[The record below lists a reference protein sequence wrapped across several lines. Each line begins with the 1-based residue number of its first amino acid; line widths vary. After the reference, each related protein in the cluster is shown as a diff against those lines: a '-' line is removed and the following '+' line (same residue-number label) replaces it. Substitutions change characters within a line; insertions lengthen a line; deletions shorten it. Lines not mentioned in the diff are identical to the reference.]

1 VDDRRGRKEDA
12 IVVAVLNLLES
23 EGYDAV
29 QLRVVAQ
36 GAGVSL
42 RTIYKYFPTRDELI
56 LTAVERWMQ
65 DNAYSGLA
73 TPPQGSLYEV
83 LMWYFR
89 QIFEPW
95 ERSPRMLEAFHR
107 ARIGPGGER
116 LRVQGLGTA
125 VPVAL
130 ELLDQYD
137 PLYAEDVG
145 LLLTLVVH
153 AAIANVVHGD
163 LEITDLLRVIERAVF
178 RLTSDNADAA
188 AVPRRKPQR
197 EARRRRYLSTAL

>member
-1 VDDRRGRKEDA
+1 VDHRGHKEDA
-12 IVVAVLNLLES
+12 IVVAVLELLES

-29 QLRVVAQ
+29 QLRVVAEQ
-36 GAGVSL
+36 ATVSL

-56 LTAVERWMQ
+56 LASVERWMQ

-95 ERSPRMLEAFHR
+95 ERNPRMLEAFYR

-125 VPVAL
+125 APVAL

-145 LLLTLVVH
+145 LLLTLVAH

-163 LEITDLLRVIERAVF
+163 LEITDLLRVMERAVF
-178 RLTSDNADAA
+178 RLTSDNADVAA
-188 AVPRRKPQR
+188 LPRSRPVR
-197 EARRRRYLSTAL
+197 AARRRRNVSAAP